1 MKPVE
6 HSGKHK
12 SQTTRTGEEKTAR
25 KIATML
31 ARGNVLM
38 QSGQFETEQDV
49 EARRKALSGYE
60 F

>member
-1 MKPVE
+1 MLPVC
-6 HSGKHK
+6 HDGQQKHK
-12 SQTTRTGEEKTAR
+12 KRDAKREQDAR

-38 QSGQFETEQDV
+38 QSGSFETEHDV
-49 EARRKALSGYE
+49 DARRRKLKNYE